1 MKHVTVGQ
9 EYLKNHDWL
18 LMTFSVK
25 GLNSKRGQFF
35 QNMNPN
41 IPCEFLN
48 NLGGG
53 GGKSRKFWT
62 LSLWTLSDYS
72 EHKIYFPVLIV
83 KPTSAYGYSAVF
95 FLMWHQQVRH

>member
-53 GGKSRKFWT
+53 GGGRAENFEHFHFEPFQTIQNTKF
-62 LSLWTLSDYS
+62 
-72 EHKIYFPVLIV
+72 I
-83 KPTSAYGYSAVF
+83 
-95 FLMWHQQVRH
+95 FLFLL